1 MHAVLNRFNRF
12 MMIHFFMHIIN
23 QFNLLSLFNFNKTCG
38 IVKLNKI
45 KTRQQLKNTLL
56 LNAYRLRSFAFKKK
70 Y

>member
-1 MHAVLNRFNRF
+1 

-23 QFNLLSLFNFNKTCG
+23 KFNLLSLFNFNKTCG
-38 IVKLNKI
+38 IVKLNFK

-56 LNAYRLRSFAFKKK
+56 LNAYRLRSFALKKK